1 LPLCTQ
7 ADLEKFLQIDFTN
20 PAEPVVAY
28 LIEGADALIAKY
40 LGYDP
45 SPEDAL
51 VELYDPTFTFELWVR
66 RPPIR
71 GIDSIE
77 IDGVALDPQA
87 FTAYLEGESKAGLV
101 RNLVSRWSSQPRG
114 IEITYDAGFAV
125 VPFDIRD
132 AAVRIVA
139 RAFQKG
145 VEFSAE
151 GSVPGIRSISLA
163 GSDSI
168 TWSEGADDASLGA
181 LVLQF
186 SERQTLSG
194 YKRAW
199 IA

>member
-1 LPLCTQ
+1 
-7 ADLEKFLQIDFTN
+7 LEKFLQIDFTN
-20 PAEPVVAY
+20 PAEPIVVY
-28 LIEGADALIAKY
+28 LIEGADALIKSY
-40 LGYDP
+40 IGYNP
-45 SPEDAL
+45 EGEDAIT
-51 VELYDPTFTFELWVR
+51 EIYDPTFTFDLWVR

-77 IDGVALDPQA
+77 IDGVALDPGS
-87 FTAYLEGESKAGLV
+87 FTAYLEGESKAGLI
-101 RNLVSRWSSQPRG
+101 RNLDRRWSSEPRG
-114 IEITYDAGFAV
+114 IEVVYDAGFAV
-125 VPFDIRD
+125 VPADIRD
-132 AAVRIVA
+132 ASVRIVA

-168 TWSEGADDASLGA
+168 TWSESADDASLGA
-181 LVLQF
+181 LELQF
-186 SERQTLSG
+186 SERRTLSS